1 MRDLVMSFLV
11 SAFVSLLALY
21 LFLYH
26 YVRVVDG
33 VRVVKSLEEPLLRD
47 AIKGGADVEEVARKK
62 ILIFKAFKLALD
74 EQRGV
79 VFVSQSVLKSPFKDV
94 TDEVLERTRYW
105 YAYLVSSGGY
115 LPSEGGSKQGRK
127 PEK

>member
-1 MRDLVMSFLV
+1 MRNAVV
-11 SAFVSLLALY
+11 SLIVAAFVSLLILY

-33 VRVVKSLEEPLLRD
+33 VRVVRSLEEPLLRD
-47 AIKGGADVEEVARKK
+47 AMKGGADVEEVARKK
-62 ILIFKAFKLALD
+62 VLIFKAFKLALE

-94 TDEVLERTRYW
+94 TDEVLKRTRYW

-115 LPSEGGSKQGRK
+115 LPSEGGSEQGRK